1 MATSVGN
8 LMDVNVALVYL
19 KIDVTG
25 TENDVWYKQHQV
37 SRFSQVWVKFYFG

>member
-19 KIDVTG
+19 KIDVTD
-25 TENDVWYKQHQV
+25 TENNVWYKQYQL
-37 SRFSQVWVKFYFG
+37 SRFSQSWVEFYFG